1 MRTIQVRVL
10 IAIFLAALL
19 WFAAG
24 VSSVR
29 ADEFNQQPTVAI
41 PTVTG
46 TDVGLYIRVNADQ
59 DQINVRSGPS
69 ADYDKVGVLIA
80 GETAPAI
87 GRSAGGTWIQIIYP
101 GTPAGIAW
109 VYSPLVTLNGSGDL
123 PIVEPPPTSTPLVTP
138 TLDLERLATF
148 VNPEQATRLPSFT
161 APPPLVIPTFEA
173 PEEIGT
179 SSAFPFGLVISF
191 LGIVGILGAIFSF
204 LRGR

>member
-1 MRTIQVRVL
+1 MRTNQVRILV
-10 IAIFLAALL
+10 AIFLAAFL
-19 WFAAG
+19 WLAAG

-29 ADEFNQQPTVAI
+29 ADEYYQQPTVEI

-46 TDVGLYIRVNADQ
+46 TEVGLYIRVNADQ
-59 DQINVRSGPS
+59 DQINVRAGPNT
-69 ADYDKVGVLIA
+69 DYDKVGVLIA

-87 GRSAGGTWIQIIYP
+87 GRSPGGDWIQIVYP
-101 GTPAGIAW
+101 GTPAGVAW
-109 VYSPLVTLNGSGDL
+109 VYSPLVTLFGSGDL

-148 VNPEQATRLPSFT
+148 VDPPQSTRLPSFT

-173 PEEIGT
+173 PEETGA
-179 SSAFPFGLVISF
+179 SATFPFGLVISF